1 MHAPTKGR
9 SERGL
14 HLCVAR
20 IAIRTRGVA
29 QHIQFNVAIVFGWGR
44 QSVLFEGD
52 EPFFGNH
59 VGVPLLVESGFHLD
73 VCIARFREFIVHH
86 LLHDSQG
93 RTATEGG
100 C

>member
-1 MHAPTKGR
+1 MHAPTKCR

-29 QHIQFNVAIVFGWGR
+29 QHIQLNIAIVFGWGR
-44 QSVLFEGD
+44 QSMLFQGD
-52 EPFFGNH
+52 ESFFGNH
-59 VGVPLLVESGFHLD
+59 VGVPLLVERGFHLD
-73 VCIARFREFIVHH
+73 VRIARFGEFVVHH
-86 LLHDSQG
+86 LLHDAQG

>member
-1 MHAPTKGR
+1 MHTATKGR

-14 HLCVAR
+14 HLRVAR

-29 QHIQFNVAIVFGWGR
+29 QHIQLNIAIMFGWRR
-44 QSVLFEGD
+44 QSVLFQGY

-59 VGVPLLVESGFHLD
+59 VGVPLLVESGFYLD
-73 VCIARFREFIVHH
+73 LGVSRFSELVVHH
-86 LLHDSQG
+86 LFHDAQG
-93 RTATEGG
+93 RTATEGR

>member
-1 MHAPTKGR
+1 MHAPTKCR

-14 HLCVAR
+14 HLGVAR

-44 QSVLFEGD
+44 QSVLFQGD
-52 EPFFGNH
+52 ESFFGNH

-73 VCIARFREFIVHH
+73 VRIARFREFIVHH
-86 LLHDSQG
+86 LLHDAQG